1 MVGGMIPYPSDLTA
15 AQWALI
21 DRCMRS
27 DWKSGANTQ
36 PSPFAGKEL
45 NWLYAAEEG
54 RLFRRPVKV
63 RAVDAPVKPQTIVVR
78 EIRR

>member
-1 MVGGMIPYPSDLTA
+1 
-15 AQWALI
+15 
-21 DRCMRS
+21 MRS

-63 RAVDAPVKPQTIVVR
+63 RGLAVDAPVKPQTIVVCIQPLPEKAIGGIEEDR
-78 EIRR
+78 TRKPN